1 MSRHV
6 PPVSTS
12 TTLGA
17 TYVDIGSVK
26 FEPGVSLSAI
36 ELESPT
42 AAALDAA
49 PARNPI
55 AKILRETQPNKPP
68 PSPLPASSPR
78 RSKGTVA
85 LSLSRTPA
93 STSTTSFPT
102 VSSRP
107 SPTSSPP
114 RARFRRSRRHRRSSG
129 VTTRGQ
135 RVCYCGSSTYFCSLC
150 SYTYND
156 RSSSCLHLTRHKR
169 VLAHGTRTF
178 LRGEPLVDAFFVK
191 RVFALQFADDVA
203 RRVLVETHG
212 THVVGAVFDGTRTR
226 RVIQALIKRLL
237 KCFVRSCV

>member
-1 MSRHV
+1 LSRHV

-107 SPTSSPP
+107 SPTSSPTSSPP
-114 RARFRRSRRHRRSSG
+114 RARFRRSRRRRRRRCGDTAG
-129 VTTRGQ
+129 VRESRLVDSVSATVEAAPTSAACVPTPTTTAVAAASTSPDTSECLHMGHELFF
-135 RVCYCGSSTYFCSLC
+135 VVSHSST
-150 SYTYND
+150 
-156 RSSSCLHLTRHKR
+156 H
-169 VLAHGTRTF
+169 F
-178 LRGEPLVDAFFVK
+178 L
-191 RVFALQFADDVA
+191 
-203 RRVLVETHG
+203 
-212 THVVGAVFDGTRTR
+212 
-226 RVIQALIKRLL
+226 
-237 KCFVRSCV
+237 